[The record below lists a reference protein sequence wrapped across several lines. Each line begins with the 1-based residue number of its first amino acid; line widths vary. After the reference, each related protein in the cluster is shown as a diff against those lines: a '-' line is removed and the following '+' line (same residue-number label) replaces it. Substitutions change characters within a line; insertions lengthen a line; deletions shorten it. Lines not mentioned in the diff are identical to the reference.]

1 MINSLFL
8 YVNDKKIWIFTLFVY
23 KNMIKYLHIMK
34 EEKGY
39 EKKIVWLLVSVML
52 LSAVVFG
59 GCGKKEVTAESLVK
73 EVNENMEKVKS
84 YTGDMDMKMSMNVS
98 SQGVAMDMDMGMQG
112 TIEYTAEPEI
122 VHMKGT
128 MDVSLL
134 GLSMDM
140 DMYSQV
146 EDDKA
151 TVYMCMMNEWMKS
164 ETGIDESSI
173 QDMYAIAE
181 DGKDMTLAEETEKIG
196 DREVYV
202 LTSTITGEE
211 FQEIMGVM
219 ENMTEGVGD
228 MDWSNMQA
236 NVTMKI
242 YKDTILPASVS
253 IEMSDSGEGIESEG
267 VTVKFNNLSVVMNY
281 VDFDSVDSIEIPE
294 EALAA
299 KSVDSENIL
308 GEEESIL
315 ESEVPE
321 TETEAQ

>member
-1 MINSLFL
+1 
-8 YVNDKKIWIFTLFVY
+8 
-23 KNMIKYLHIMK
+23 
-34 EEKGY
+34 
-39 EKKIVWLLVSVML
+39 
-52 LSAVVFG
+52 
-59 GCGKKEVTAESLVK
+59 
-73 EVNENMEKVKS
+73 
-84 YTGDMDMKMSMNVS
+84 
-98 SQGVAMDMDMGMQG
+98 
-112 TIEYTAEPEI
+112 
-122 VHMKGT
+122 
-128 MDVSLL
+128 
-134 GLSMDM
+134 
-140 DMYSQV
+140 
-146 EDDKA
+146 
-151 TVYMCMMNEWMKS
+151 MKS

-173 QDMYAIAE
+173 QDMYAITE
-181 DGKDMTLAEETEKIG
+181 DGKDMTLSEETEKIG

>member
-1 MINSLFL
+1 MR
-8 YVNDKKIWIFTLFVY
+8 
-23 KNMIKYLHIMK
+23 
-34 EEKGY
+34 
-39 EKKIVWLLVSVML
+39 KKIVWLLVSVML

-196 DREVYV
+196 DREAYV

-315 ESEVPE
+315 ESEVSE

>member
-1 MINSLFL
+1 MR
-8 YVNDKKIWIFTLFVY
+8 
-23 KNMIKYLHIMK
+23 
-34 EEKGY
+34 
-39 EKKIVWLLVSVML
+39 KKIVWLLVSVMI

-73 EVNENMEKVKS
+73 EANENMEKAKS

-228 MDWSNMQA
+228 MNWSNMQA

-315 ESEVPE
+315 ESEVSE

>member
-1 MINSLFL
+1 MR
-8 YVNDKKIWIFTLFVY
+8 
-23 KNMIKYLHIMK
+23 
-34 EEKGY
+34 
-39 EKKIVWLLVSVML
+39 KKIVWLLVSVML

-73 EVNENMEKVKS
+73 EVNENMEKVKA

-112 TIEYTAEPEI
+112 TIEYTAEPDI

>member
-1 MINSLFL
+1 MR
-8 YVNDKKIWIFTLFVY
+8 
-23 KNMIKYLHIMK
+23 
-34 EEKGY
+34 
-39 EKKIVWLLVSVML
+39 KKIVWLLVSVML

-84 YTGDMDMKMSMNVS
+84 YTGDMDMKRSMNVS

>member
-1 MINSLFL
+1 MR
-8 YVNDKKIWIFTLFVY
+8 
-23 KNMIKYLHIMK
+23 
-34 EEKGY
+34 
-39 EKKIVWLLVSVML
+39 KKIVWLLVSVML

-73 EVNENMEKVKS
+73 EANENMEKAKS

-228 MDWSNMQA
+228 MNWSNMQA

-315 ESEVPE
+315 ESEVSE

>member
-1 MINSLFL
+1 MR
-8 YVNDKKIWIFTLFVY
+8 KK
-23 KNMIKYLHIMK
+23 N
-34 EEKGY
+34 
-39 EKKIVWLLVSVML
+39 VWLLVSVML

>member
-1 MINSLFL
+1 MR
-8 YVNDKKIWIFTLFVY
+8 
-23 KNMIKYLHIMK
+23 
-34 EEKGY
+34 
-39 EKKIVWLLVSVML
+39 KKIVWLLVSVML

-128 MDVSLL
+128 VDVSLL
-134 GLSMDM
+134 GPAMNMDM
-140 DMYSQV
+140 DIYSQV
-146 EDDKA
+146 EDDKT
-151 TVYMCMMNEWMKS
+151 TVYMCMMDEWMKS
-164 ETGIDESSI
+164 ETGSDESSI

-315 ESEVPE
+315 ESEVSE

>member
-1 MINSLFL
+1 MR
-8 YVNDKKIWIFTLFVY
+8 
-23 KNMIKYLHIMK
+23 
-34 EEKGY
+34 
-39 EKKIVWLLVSVML
+39 KKIVWLLVSVML

-202 LTSTITGEE
+202 LISTITGEE

>member
-8 YVNDKKIWIFTLFVY
+8 YVNDKT
-23 KNMIKYLHIMK
+23 
-34 EEKGY
+34 
-39 EKKIVWLLVSVML
+39 
-52 LSAVVFG
+52 
-59 GCGKKEVTAESLVK
+59 
-73 EVNENMEKVKS
+73 

-211 FQEIMGVM
+211 FQEIMSVM

>member
-1 MINSLFL
+1 MR
-8 YVNDKKIWIFTLFVY
+8 
-23 KNMIKYLHIMK
+23 
-34 EEKGY
+34 
-39 EKKIVWLLVSVML
+39 KKIVWLLVSVML

-112 TIEYTAEPEI
+112 TIEYTAEPAI
-122 VHMKGT
+122 GHMKGT

>member
-1 MINSLFL
+1 MR
-8 YVNDKKIWIFTLFVY
+8 
-23 KNMIKYLHIMK
+23 
-34 EEKGY
+34 
-39 EKKIVWLLVSVML
+39 KKIVWLLVSVML
-52 LSAVVFG
+52 LSAVIFG

>member
-1 MINSLFL
+1 MR
-8 YVNDKKIWIFTLFVY
+8 
-23 KNMIKYLHIMK
+23 
-34 EEKGY
+34 
-39 EKKIVWLLVSVML
+39 KKIVWLLVSVMI

-73 EVNENMEKVKS
+73 EANENMEKAKS
-84 YTGDMDMKMSMNVS
+84 YTGDMDMQMSMGIS
-98 SQGVAMDMDMGMQG
+98 SEGVAMDMDMGMQG

-128 MDVSLL
+128 VDVSLL
-134 GLSMDM
+134 GPAMNMDM
-140 DMYSQV
+140 DIYSQV
-146 EDDKA
+146 EDDKT
-151 TVYMCMMNEWMKS
+151 TVYMCMMDEWMKS
-164 ETGIDESSI
+164 ETGSDESSI

-308 GEEESIL
+308 GEEEYIL
-315 ESEVPE
+315 DCEVSVTESD
-321 TETEAQ
+321 AQ

>member
-1 MINSLFL
+1 
-8 YVNDKKIWIFTLFVY
+8 
-23 KNMIKYLHIMK
+23 
-34 EEKGY
+34 
-39 EKKIVWLLVSVML
+39 
-52 LSAVVFG
+52 
-59 GCGKKEVTAESLVK
+59 
-73 EVNENMEKVKS
+73 
-84 YTGDMDMKMSMNVS
+84 
-98 SQGVAMDMDMGMQG
+98 
-112 TIEYTAEPEI
+112 
-122 VHMKGT
+122 
-128 MDVSLL
+128 
-134 GLSMDM
+134 
-140 DMYSQV
+140 
-146 EDDKA
+146 
-151 TVYMCMMNEWMKS
+151 MNEWMKS

-173 QDMYAIAE
+173 QDMYSIAE

>member
-1 MINSLFL
+1 MR
-8 YVNDKKIWIFTLFVY
+8 
-23 KNMIKYLHIMK
+23 
-34 EEKGY
+34 
-39 EKKIVWLLVSVML
+39 KKIVWLLVSVML

-196 DREVYV
+196 DREAY
-202 LTSTITGEE
+202 
-211 FQEIMGVM
+211 VM

-315 ESEVPE
+315 ESEVSE

>member
-1 MINSLFL
+1 MR
-8 YVNDKKIWIFTLFVY
+8 
-23 KNMIKYLHIMK
+23 
-34 EEKGY
+34 
-39 EKKIVWLLVSVML
+39 KKIVWLLVSVML
-52 LSAVVFG
+52 LLAVVFG

-196 DREVYV
+196 DREAYV

-315 ESEVPE
+315 ESEVSE

>member
-1 MINSLFL
+1 MR
-8 YVNDKKIWIFTLFVY
+8 
-23 KNMIKYLHIMK
+23 
-34 EEKGY
+34 
-39 EKKIVWLLVSVML
+39 KKIVWLLVSVML

-267 VTVKFNNLSVVMNY
+267 VTVKFNNLSVAMNY

>member
-1 MINSLFL
+1 MR
-8 YVNDKKIWIFTLFVY
+8 
-23 KNMIKYLHIMK
+23 
-34 EEKGY
+34 
-39 EKKIVWLLVSVML
+39 KKIVWLLVSVML

-281 VDFDSVDSIEIPE
+281 VDFDSVGSIEIPE

>member
-1 MINSLFL
+1 MR
-8 YVNDKKIWIFTLFVY
+8 
-23 KNMIKYLHIMK
+23 
-34 EEKGY
+34 
-39 EKKIVWLLVSVML
+39 KKIVWLLVSVMI

-73 EVNENMEKVKS
+73 EANENMEKAKS
-84 YTGDMDMKMSMNVS
+84 YTGDMDMQMSMGIS
-98 SQGVAMDMDMGMQG
+98 SEGVAMDMDMGMQG

-128 MDVSLL
+128 VDVSLL
-134 GLSMDM
+134 GPAMNMDM
-140 DMYSQV
+140 DIYSQV
-146 EDDKA
+146 EDDKT
-151 TVYMCMMNEWMKS
+151 TVYMCMMDEWMKS

-315 ESEVPE
+315 ESEVSE

>member
-1 MINSLFL
+1 MR
-8 YVNDKKIWIFTLFVY
+8 
-23 KNMIKYLHIMK
+23 
-34 EEKGY
+34 
-39 EKKIVWLLVSVML
+39 KKIVWLLVSVML

-267 VTVKFNNLSVVMNY
+267 VMVKFNNLSVVMNY

>member
-1 MINSLFL
+1 MR
-8 YVNDKKIWIFTLFVY
+8 
-23 KNMIKYLHIMK
+23 
-34 EEKGY
+34 
-39 EKKIVWLLVSVML
+39 KKIVWLLVSVMI

-73 EVNENMEKVKS
+73 EANENMEKAKS

-228 MDWSNMQA
+228 MNWSNMQA

-242 YKDTILPASVS
+242 YKDTIIPASVS

-315 ESEVPE
+315 ESEVSE

>member
-8 YVNDKKIWIFTLFVY
+8 YVNDKT
-23 KNMIKYLHIMK
+23 
-34 EEKGY
+34 
-39 EKKIVWLLVSVML
+39 
-52 LSAVVFG
+52 
-59 GCGKKEVTAESLVK
+59 
-73 EVNENMEKVKS
+73 

-98 SQGVAMDMDMGMQG
+98 SQGVAMDMDMDMGMQG

>member
-1 MINSLFL
+1 MR
-8 YVNDKKIWIFTLFVY
+8 
-23 KNMIKYLHIMK
+23 
-34 EEKGY
+34 
-39 EKKIVWLLVSVML
+39 KKIVWLLVSVMI

-73 EVNENMEKVKS
+73 EANENMEKAKS
-84 YTGDMDMKMSMNVS
+84 YTGDMDMQMSMGIS
-98 SQGVAMDMDMGMQG
+98 SEGVAMDMDMGMQG

-128 MDVSLL
+128 VDVSLL
-134 GLSMDM
+134 GPAMNMDM
-140 DMYSQV
+140 DIYSQV
-146 EDDKA
+146 EDDKT
-151 TVYMCMMNEWMKS
+151 TVYMCMMDEWMKS
-164 ETGIDESSI
+164 ETGSDESSI

-315 ESEVPE
+315 ESEVSE

>member
-1 MINSLFL
+1 MR
-8 YVNDKKIWIFTLFVY
+8 
-23 KNMIKYLHIMK
+23 
-34 EEKGY
+34 
-39 EKKIVWLLVSVML
+39 KKIVWLLVSVML

-181 DGKDMTLAEETEKIG
+181 DGKDMTPAEETEKIG

>member
-1 MINSLFL
+1 
-8 YVNDKKIWIFTLFVY
+8 
-23 KNMIKYLHIMK
+23 
-34 EEKGY
+34 
-39 EKKIVWLLVSVML
+39 ML

>member
-1 MINSLFL
+1 MR
-8 YVNDKKIWIFTLFVY
+8 
-23 KNMIKYLHIMK
+23 
-34 EEKGY
+34 
-39 EKKIVWLLVSVML
+39 KKIVWLLVSVMI

-73 EVNENMEKVKS
+73 EANENMEKAKS

-173 QDMYAIAE
+173 
-181 DGKDMTLAEETEKIG
+181 
-196 DREVYV
+196 
-202 LTSTITGEE
+202 
-211 FQEIMGVM
+211 
-219 ENMTEGVGD
+219 
-228 MDWSNMQA
+228 
-236 NVTMKI
+236 
-242 YKDTILPASVS
+242 
-253 IEMSDSGEGIESEG
+253 
-267 VTVKFNNLSVVMNY
+267 
-281 VDFDSVDSIEIPE
+281 
-294 EALAA
+294 
-299 KSVDSENIL
+299 
-308 GEEESIL
+308 
-315 ESEVPE
+315 
-321 TETEAQ
+321 

>member
-1 MINSLFL
+1 MR
-8 YVNDKKIWIFTLFVY
+8 
-23 KNMIKYLHIMK
+23 
-34 EEKGY
+34 
-39 EKKIVWLLVSVML
+39 KKIVWLLVSVMI

-73 EVNENMEKVKS
+73 EANENMEKAKS
-84 YTGDMDMKMSMNVS
+84 YTGDMDMQMSMGIS
-98 SQGVAMDMDMGMQG
+98 SEGVAMDMDMGMQG

-128 MDVSLL
+128 VDVSLL
-134 GLSMDM
+134 GPAMNMDM
-140 DMYSQV
+140 DIYSQV
-146 EDDKA
+146 EDDKT
-151 TVYMCMMNEWMKS
+151 TVYMCMMDEWMKS
-164 ETGIDESSI
+164 ETGSDESSI

-267 VTVKFNNLSVVMNY
+267 VTVKLINLSVVMNY

-299 KSVDSENIL
+299 KSVDSRKYPWRRRIYS
-308 GEEESIL
+308 GI
-315 ESEVPE
+315 
-321 TETEAQ
+321 

>member
-1 MINSLFL
+1 MR
-8 YVNDKKIWIFTLFVY
+8 
-23 KNMIKYLHIMK
+23 
-34 EEKGY
+34 
-39 EKKIVWLLVSVML
+39 KKIVWLLVSVML

-98 SQGVAMDMDMGMQG
+98 SQGVA
-112 TIEYTAEPEI
+112 
-122 VHMKGT
+122 
-128 MDVSLL
+128 
-134 GLSMDM
+134 MDM

-267 VTVKFNNLSVVMNY
+267 VTVKFNNLSVAMNY

>member
-1 MINSLFL
+1 MR
-8 YVNDKKIWIFTLFVY
+8 
-23 KNMIKYLHIMK
+23 
-34 EEKGY
+34 
-39 EKKIVWLLVSVML
+39 KKIVWLLVSVML

-196 DREVYV
+196 DREAYV

>member
-1 MINSLFL
+1 MR
-8 YVNDKKIWIFTLFVY
+8 
-23 KNMIKYLHIMK
+23 
-34 EEKGY
+34 
-39 EKKIVWLLVSVML
+39 KKIVWLLVSVML

>member
-1 MINSLFL
+1 MR
-8 YVNDKKIWIFTLFVY
+8 KK
-23 KNMIKYLHIMK
+23 M
-34 EEKGY
+34 
-39 EKKIVWLLVSVML
+39 VWLLASVML
-52 LSAVVFG
+52 LSAVAFG
-59 GCGKKEVTAESLVK
+59 GCGKKEVTAESLIK
-73 EVNENMEKVKS
+73 EANENMEKAKS
-84 YTGDMDMKMSMNVS
+84 YMGDMDMQMSMNVS
-98 SQGVAMDMDMGMQG
+98 SQGVAMDMDIGMQG

-128 MDVSLL
+128 MNMPFL

-151 TVYMCMMNEWMKS
+151 TVYMCMMDEWMKS

-173 QDMYAIAE
+173 QDMYTIVG
-181 DGKDMTLAEETEKIG
+181 DGKDMTLAEETEKID

-211 FQEIMGVM
+211 FQEIMSVM
-219 ENMTEGVGD
+219 ENMADGVGEI
-228 MDWSNMQA
+228 DWSNMQA

-267 VTVKFNNLSVVMNY
+267 VMVKFNNLSVVMNY

-299 KSVDSENIL
+299 ESVDSEDIL
-308 GEEESIL
+308 GEEESIV
-315 ESEVPE
+315 EFEVSE

>member
-1 MINSLFL
+1 MR
-8 YVNDKKIWIFTLFVY
+8 
-23 KNMIKYLHIMK
+23 
-34 EEKGY
+34 
-39 EKKIVWLLVSVML
+39 KKIVWLLVSVML

-315 ESEVPE
+315 ESEVSE

>member
-8 YVNDKKIWIFTLFVY
+8 YVNDKT
-23 KNMIKYLHIMK
+23 
-34 EEKGY
+34 
-39 EKKIVWLLVSVML
+39 
-52 LSAVVFG
+52 
-59 GCGKKEVTAESLVK
+59 
-73 EVNENMEKVKS
+73 
-84 YTGDMDMKMSMNVS
+84 YTGDMEMSMNVS

-267 VTVKFNNLSVVMNY
+267 VTVKFNNLSVGMNY